1 MKLTVLGCSGGIGGA
16 ERRTTAFL
24 VDDDILIDGGSGV
37 GDLSYE
43 ALLRIDHIFITHAH
57 LDHVAF
63 IPFLVDTVGDERQR
77 PITLHGT
84 RETLHIL
91 RSHLFNW
98 LVWPDF
104 STIPDRNHPFLRYQE
119 VAVGDVI
126 ELGGR
131 KIKPMPAHHT
141 VPAVGYSI
149 DSGKG
154 QLAFTGDT
162 TYSKEVL
169 AAINALPNLRHL
181 IIEAAF
187 PDALQ
192 GLALASR
199 HLCPALL
206 AMMLNEL
213 EVRPDVYVTHL
224 KPGKGKRIMAEIG
237 AYNASMPV
245 HRLRQGMVLEF

>member
-43 ALLRIDHIFITHAH
+43 ELLRIDHIFITHAH

-77 PITLHGT
+77 PITLYGS

-119 VAVGDVI
+119 IAVGDAI
-126 ELGGR
+126 DLGGR
-131 KIKPMPAHHT
+131 KIKPIPAHHT
-141 VPAVGYSI
+141 VPAIGYAL
-149 DSGKG
+149 DSGDG
-154 QLAFTGDT
+154 HLAFTGDT
-162 TYSKEVL
+162 TYSLDVL
-169 AAINALPNLRHL
+169 AALNQLSDLRHL

-199 HLCPALL
+199 HLCPSLL
-206 AMMLNEL
+206 AMMLGEL
-213 EVRPDVYVTHL
+213 TCRPEVYVTHL
-224 KPGKGKRIMAEIG
+224 KPGKGKRIMSEIG
-237 AYNASMPV
+237 AYDVPMPV
-245 HRLRQGMVLEF
+245 QRLRQGMVLEF